1 MEGQDVV
8 NKIAIGDSIKTVKI
22 LRIGD
27 KAKAFK
33 GDQADFEK
41 FSKKS

>member
-8 NKIAIGDSIKTVKI
+8 NKIAKGDTLKTVKI
-22 LRIGD
+22 VRIGE

-33 GDQADFEK
+33 ADQEAFDK
-41 FSKKS
+41 LAK